1 MSGSAGGGGETRL
14 GKEAK
19 GESKGPSLGASGRG
33 WGASCGGGPRQA
45 PRLDLWAGGDAGR
58 VSKHTEGLHGLRIL
72 GLIPLQHPSHLPDPG
87 PRVLLPFRSL
97 TLSTSCTPIQHLLCA

>member
-19 GESKGPSLGASGRG
+19 GESKGPSLGASGWG
-33 WGASCGGGPRQA
+33 WDAPCGGGPRQA

-58 VSKHTEGLHGLRIL
+58 VSKHTEGLQGLRIL
-72 GLIPLQHPSHLPDPG
+72 GLIPCSIPATCQTQALECCYPSDP
-87 PRVLLPFRSL
+87 
-97 TLSTSCTPIQHLLCA
+97 